1 MDWIRRILGTKP
13 TAEKPAQLTCGA
25 AARAP
30 RNEPAPPSP
39 PTPQRPAGSGPLQ
52 RQVDAW
58 EEYTG
63 RLLAAE
69 ACDLDL
75 VHEANAVAHELAGV
89 LVDRNLDGKQ
99 AERERREEDAVRLYE
114 ANVADEFMGSHP
126 YERLL
131 IIYCRTGRAEDA
143 ARVAQACLRHVRM
156 GEEDKLRA
164 RCLKVLGTP

>member
-1 MDWIRRILGTKP
+1 MDWIRRILRTKP
-13 TAEKPAQLTCGA
+13 TAEKPAQQAWGA

-30 RNEPAPPSP
+30 RNEPAPPVL
-39 PTPQRPAGSGPLQ
+39 QRPADSGPLQ

-58 EEYTG
+58 EEYT
-63 RLLAAE
+63 RQLAYWDDADPDDIE
-69 ACDLDL
+69 AAAAQAD
-75 VHEANAVAHELAGV
+75 ELAGV

-156 GEEDKLRA
+156 GEGDKLRA